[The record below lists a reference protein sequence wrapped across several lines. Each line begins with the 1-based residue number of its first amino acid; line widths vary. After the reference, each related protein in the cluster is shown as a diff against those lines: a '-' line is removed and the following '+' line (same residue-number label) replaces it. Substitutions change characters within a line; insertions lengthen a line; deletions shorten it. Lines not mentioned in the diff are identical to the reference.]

1 MEGSGLPPEPT
12 SLGRFQG
19 AFAHSGYGGQIGAM
33 RAREFSRLAGITYL
47 DHGGTTLYAHS
58 QIQHF
63 YQDLAENTY
72 GNPHSTNIASRL
84 THDTIEH
91 VRYRIL
97 RHFNTSPEEY
107 TIIFTSGSTAA
118 LKLVA
123 ESFQWTCAEQE
134 DSKSRFCYLTDNH
147 TSVVGMR
154 GLSVLAGA
162 LTIPVNLDEIYGD
175 KNTLDKN
182 IPIGKEENC
191 HTHHLFCYPA
201 QSNFSGTK
209 YPLTWIRD
217 IKSKNLYPFSR
228 IPGKWYVLVDAAS
241 FVSTSP
247 LDLSLHQA
255 DFIPISFYKIFGFPT
270 GLGALLVKNESS
282 HMLGKRYFGGG
293 TAAAYLSGDDFY
305 VPKQSVSDRF
315 EDGTISFLDIIA
327 VNHGFDA
334 LDKFTGGMQNIM
346 LHTFSLARYTYI
358 ILSGMRHSNGT
369 PVARIYSDNE
379 FETPDAQ
386 GPVLNINVL
395 DEKGGIVG
403 YAKVDKLANLYNI
416 HLRTGCFCN
425 TGGCQRHLGISDED
439 VKKNLEAGHI
449 CGDSLDLIDGCPTG
463 SVRISFGYMSTF
475 DDAQTFLKFIIDCFV
490 KPPVCFNKDTLS
502 KLTRCGNMKESDES
516 WAENLTGEKEI
527 TKEVSSEIAATH
539 NSARVEVP
547 VYQHFSDN
555 QSELNTNPETSKI
568 IYCDSESVTLTN
580 IFLYPVK
587 SCAAIEVKKWP
598 IGKHGLL
605 YDRTWMIV
613 NQNGICLSQKQ
624 EPRLCLIHPHI
635 DLEQGIMTINAEGMD
650 PIVVPLEEEVGKQFP
665 LQFCQTKVCGDRVK
679 GFNCGEKVAGWIST
693 FLGRQS
699 CLIRQSSGF
708 QRVLKKQH
716 TQVQGQALT
725 QSSSLS
731 LVNEAQYLLINMAS
745 ILRLK
750 EQILQRDGTNNV
762 NSAEAL
768 TTEELIHRFRANF
781 VINAMRPYEEDDWA
795 EMDIDGVS
803 FQIVGLCSR
812 CQMICINQENGKRST
827 EPLQT
832 LSSTR
837 DRKMTFGAYLL
848 HQLPATSGHCVILA
862 AGSQVLVRK
871 KEERTTTPSAGQ

>member
-1 MEGSGLPPEPT
+1 MT
-12 SLGRFQG
+12 
-19 AFAHSGYGGQIGAM
+19 IV
-33 RAREFSRLAGITYL
+33 GITYL

-58 QIQHF
+58 QIHHF
-63 YQDLAENTY
+63 YQDLAENIY
-72 GNPHSTNIASRL
+72 GNPHSANVASRL

-97 RHFNTSPEEY
+97 QHFNTSPEEY

-123 ESFQWTCAEQE
+123 ESFQWTCTESG
-134 DSKSRFCYLTDNH
+134 DSRSRFCHLTDSH
-147 TSVVGMR
+147 TSVVGIR
-154 GLSVLAGA
+154 GLSALAGA
-162 LTIPVNLDEIYGD
+162 LTIPVNHDEIYED
-175 KNTLDKN
+175 KSKN
-182 IPIGKEENC
+182 IPVGKEENC

-217 IKSKNLYPFSR
+217 IKSNKLSPFSK
-228 IPGKWYVLVDAAS
+228 IPGKWSVLVDAAS
-241 FVSTSP
+241 FVGTSP

-270 GLGALLVKNESS
+270 GLGALLVKNESG
-282 HMLGKRYFGGG
+282 HTLGKKYFGGG
-293 TAAAYLSGDDFY
+293 TAASYLSGEDFY
-305 VPKQSVSDRF
+305 VPRQSISDRF

-327 VNHGFDA
+327 VNHGFNA

-358 ILSGMRHSNGT
+358 ILSGMRHTNGT

-386 GPVLNINVL
+386 GPIINMNVL

-425 TGGCQRHLGISDED
+425 TGGCQQHLGISDED
-439 VKKNLEAGHI
+439 VKKNLKAGHV
-449 CGDSLDLIDGCPTG
+449 CGDSLDLIDGRPTG
-463 SVRISFGYMSTF
+463 SIRISFGYMSTF
-475 DDAQTFLKFIIDCFV
+475 DDAQTFLKFIVDCFV
-490 KPPVCFNKDTLS
+490 KQPVCFDKDTLS
-502 KLTRCGNMKESDES
+502 KLTRCGTMKESDELR
-516 WAENLTGEKEI
+516 AENLTNGK
-527 TKEVSSEIAATH
+527 TKKISSEIAATH
-539 NSARVEVP
+539 NSARMEVLPYQKFSEDQP
-547 VYQHFSDN
+547 V
-555 QSELNTNPETSKI
+555 LNKNPETSKL
-568 IYCDSESVTLTN
+568 IYHDNESITLAK
-580 IFLYPVK
+580 IYLYPIK
-587 SCAAIEVKKWP
+587 SCAAVEVKKWP
-598 IGKHGLL
+598 IGKQGLL
-605 YDRTWMIV
+605 YDRNWMIV
-613 NQNGICLSQKQ
+613 NQNGVCISQKQ
-624 EPRLCLIHPHI
+624 EPRLCLIRPHI
-635 DLEQGIMTINAEGMD
+635 DLDQGIMTINAEGMD
-650 PIVVPLEEEVGKQFP
+650 PIVVSLEEGDGKQFP
-665 LQFCQTKVCGDRVK
+665 LQFYQSKVCGDRVK
-679 GFNCGEKVAGWIST
+679 GLDCGENSARWISA

-699 CLIRQSSGF
+699 FLIRQSSNF
-708 QRVLKKQH
+708 HRALKKH
-716 TQVQGQALT
+716 HLQVQNQALI

-745 ILRLK
+745 ILHLK
-750 EQILQRDGTNNV
+750 EQILQRDGTSDS

-768 TTEELIHRFRANF
+768 TTEELIHRFRANL
-781 VINAMRPYEEDDWA
+781 VINTMKPYEENDWA
-795 EMDIDGVS
+795 AIDFDGIS

-832 LSSTR
+832 LFSCR

-848 HQLPATSGHCVILA
+848 HQPPATSGHCAILA
-862 AGSQVLVRK
+862 VGSQAYVRRR
-871 KEERTTTPSAGQ
+871 E